1 MFAIIIRFVECNTAS
16 ASNMKLGERTMYYKQ
31 DEIAQH
37 LADYIAEN
45 YTTSLREID
54 PVDLHHE
61 AFNQDYYIIGTY
73 KAAQWL
79 GDRAFEVIAI
89 IKEYEQDNFAQVT
102 TDFSSPEAVV
112 NMYTYIVGEQA
123 VFEYF
128 EGLEKTAKVC

>member
-1 MFAIIIRFVECNTAS
+1 
-16 ASNMKLGERTMYYKQ
+16 MYYKQ

-45 YTTSLREID
+45 YTTNLDEID
-54 PVDLHHE
+54 PLDLHHE

-89 IKEYEQDNFAQVT
+89 IKEYEQDNFASLAHTKPRSGWVIA
-102 TDFSSPEAVV
+102 P
-112 NMYTYIVGEQA
+112 
-123 VFEYF
+123 
-128 EGLEKTAKVC
+128 LR